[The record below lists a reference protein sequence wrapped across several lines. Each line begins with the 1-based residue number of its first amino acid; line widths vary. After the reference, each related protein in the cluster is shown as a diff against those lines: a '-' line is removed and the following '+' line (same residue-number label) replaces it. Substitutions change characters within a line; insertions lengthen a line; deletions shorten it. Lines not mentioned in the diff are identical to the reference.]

1 MMVST
6 ASCTT
11 ANTSEQTKNPNNT
24 VSEKKEID
32 SNLVLKDLWSIDALQ
47 GQFMQDHQ
55 TPRLILLFS
64 PNWGVCRNG
73 ARAVQT
79 ILTKNPDIDVAV
91 YTIWFRGYRGGSREA
106 WPKELLTDKRVTH
119 YWDEQDIVGT
129 WFAKQGENIGLAAR
143 DGIFLWDAFL
153 LFSRDSIWEEYPNDL
168 QTGSSPV
175 MSSIKLLQESLL
187 SMYQ

>member
-1 MMVST
+1 M
-6 ASCTT
+6 
-11 ANTSEQTKNPNNT
+11 
-24 VSEKKEID
+24 
-32 SNLVLKDLWSIDALQ
+32 
-47 GQFMQDHQ
+47 
-55 TPRLILLFS
+55 
-64 PNWGVCRNG
+64 
-73 ARAVQT
+73 
-79 ILTKNPDIDVAV
+79 
-91 YTIWFRGYRGGSREA
+91 
-106 WPKELLTDKRVTH
+106 LTDKRVTH